1 MKLRTSK
8 LMALSSVNIYA
19 FSYSETAVNDGNLN
33 AVDVCAL
40 LLAANQLF
48 KRKKFGKL
56 ATHS

>member
-1 MKLRTSK
+1 
-8 LMALSSVNIYA
+8 MALSSVDLYA

>member
-1 MKLRTSK
+1 MY
-8 LMALSSVNIYA
+8 I
-19 FSYSETAVNDGNLN
+19 FFSETAVVDGNLN

-56 ATHS
+56 LMKADSVEILIKAHL